1 MVLAAA
7 LMVLLAPCLHDNRPA
22 AAAETHTHGDA
33 DCAAGCLTP
42 AAAALAAEGADSCEC
57 AGETHCHG
65 HSHSHDTTHHHP
77 RVSALPG
84 GHKTAKN
91 HACPAVAP
99 AAAASNPVFSCDS
112 RPAGAFAAPSFR
124 IVPSVS
130 LPLLA

>member
-7 LMVLLAPCLHDNRPA
+7 LMVLLAPCMHDDDHARECGGVVESLSGSVFPPA
-22 AAAETHTHGDA
+22 AHPPCLGHSHDGD
-33 DCAAGCLTP
+33 GM
-42 AAAALAAEGADSCEC
+42 ES
-57 AGETHCHG
+57 HCHG
-65 HSHSHDTTHHHP
+65 HSHEHDTTHHHP

-112 RPAGAFAAPSFR
+112 RPAGAFAAPPFR